1 MCMHTN
7 RVLLLLS
14 PCLSLSVSLFLPAIT
29 DNCGTTAVVA
39 LLAGTRL
46 YVANAGDSRCVLSRG
61 GSAIDLSNDHKA
73 TLASEETVRGD
84 AEKRHREEKREEKGR
99 DVKRREET

>member
-1 MCMHTN
+1 
-7 RVLLLLS
+7 LILS
-14 PCLSLSVSLFLPAIT
+14 PVSLSVSASLFLPAIT

-73 TLASEETVRGD
+73 TLASEETVRRD
-84 AEKRHREEKREEKGR
+84 TETQRRDTEKRHREETQ
-99 DVKRREET
+99 RRET